1 MGRGGRSR
9 NVALSSH
16 HAHSDLNGVGHDT
29 HRADNLLG
37 PDGLFDHGW
46 TSCRHRFDADLLAGT
61 IRNLLSREPTKTRIA
76 LNIACCVVNAH
87 YETMRRRQRCR

>member
-16 HAHSDLNGVGHDT
+16 HAYSDLNGAGHDT
-29 HRADNLLG
+29 HRADDLLG

-46 TSCRHRFDADLLAGT
+46 TSRRHRFDADLLART
-61 IRNLLSREPTKTRIA
+61 IRNLLSREQIRTRIR
-76 LNIACCVVNAH
+76 VNKPEPAS
-87 YETMRRRQRCR
+87 R